1 MYLYTIIF
9 DIEKLC
15 KNKRYELYK
24 LKNSIVSCNNFIV
37 KKFSLS
43 EIIEIYNQLLKI
55 EYVKL
60 KEVIFKKFIN
70 DQEREIILSKI
81 KNYNFS
87 IKKSLMNNLD
97 VDSIIYFSL
106 SNNIDFPYG
115 LIDYNKILIFS
126 KNIDQLHYLI
136 NIIENTEKNLRY
148 YIGKKI
154 LFI

>member
-15 KNKRYELYK
+15 KNKRYELNK

-43 EIIEIYNQLLKI
+43 EIIEVYNQLLKI

-87 IKKSLMNNLD
+87 IKKSLTNNLE

>member
-1 MYLYTIIF
+1 
-9 DIEKLC
+9 
-15 KNKRYELYK
+15 
-24 LKNSIVSCNNFIV
+24 
-37 KKFSLS
+37 
-43 EIIEIYNQLLKI
+43 
-55 EYVKL
+55 L

>member
-87 IKKSLMNNLD
+87 IKSLMNNLD